1 MVASD
6 SFRMSGV
13 YWAATALALLDTPVA
28 SFRDE
33 GALVSWIISCY
44 KPEKGCFAPNTHHD
58 GNLLATLSA
67 VQLMALMGRTAELDA
82 DKIASCATLLQPAQP
97 LTRAKSAATHE
108 FSSYAYGPSCLHCFA
123 RHTNAQHHGMFAD
136 CASLQ
141 QPDGSFAGDEWGEI
155 DTRFLYSALH
165 AAALLHQLPKLDVA
179 AAVEYVLRCQNF
191 DGAFGLAPG
200 CESHTGQ
207 VFCCVG
213 ALSIAGALDR
223 LDCDRLGR
231 WCASSCCLCC
241 CDTMVPTSMWPT
253 TSRNLCIIAVL

>member
-1 MVASD
+1 
-6 SFRMSGV
+6 
-13 YWAATALALLDTPVA
+13 
-28 SFRDE
+28 
-33 GALVSWIISCY
+33 
-44 KPEKGCFAPNTHHD
+44 
-58 GNLLATLSA
+58 
-67 VQLMALMGRTAELDA
+67 
-82 DKIASCATLLQPAQP
+82 
-97 LTRAKSAATHE
+97 
-108 FSSYAYGPSCLHCFA
+108 
-123 RHTNAQHHGMFAD
+123 MFAD

-165 AAALLHQLPKLDVA
+165 AAALLRRLSKLDVA
-179 AAVEYVLRCQNF
+179 AAVEYVLHCQNF

-231 WCASSCCLCC
+231 WCVSSCLCC
-241 CDTMVPTSMWPT
+241 GDAMVPT
-253 TSRNLCIIAVL
+253 